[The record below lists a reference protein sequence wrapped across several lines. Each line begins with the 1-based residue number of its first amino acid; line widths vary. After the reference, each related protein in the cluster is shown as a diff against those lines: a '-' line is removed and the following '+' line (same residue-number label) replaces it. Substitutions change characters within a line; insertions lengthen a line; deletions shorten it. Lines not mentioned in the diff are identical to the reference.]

1 MKAKVLSFCNH
12 KGGVGKTT
20 SVISIGSLLAQEG
33 YKVLLIDLDAQAN
46 LTTSLVD
53 GEPLRDIYTAL
64 KEGKELPQV
73 EVAHNLYLTPSSL
86 DLAAIESEIGG
97 RINREGTLHRLI
109 EPLRG
114 SYEYILIDCAPS
126 LGLLLIN
133 ALTASDK
140 VYIPLTAE
148 TLPYK
153 GLTSL
158 ERVIEQVKEYLNSE
172 LRVGGIFFTRWNNR
186 KLNKEVEQAA
196 RATYGDMIL
205 QAKVRENIPIA
216 EAPLAKQSIVT
227 YAPKSIG
234 AADYIALTQELLQRE
249 TKSNKVIK

>member
-1 MKAKVLSFCNH
+1 M
-12 KGGVGKTT
+12 
-20 SVISIGSLLAQEG
+20 
-33 YKVLLIDLDAQAN
+33 
-46 LTTSLVD
+46 
-53 GEPLRDIYTAL
+53 
-64 KEGKELPQV
+64 
-73 EVAHNLYLTPSSL
+73 
-86 DLAAIESEIGG
+86 
-97 RINREGTLHRLI
+97 
-109 EPLRG
+109 
-114 SYEYILIDCAPS
+114 
-126 LGLLLIN
+126 
-133 ALTASDK
+133 
-140 VYIPLTAE
+140 YIPLTAE

-158 ERVIEQVKEYLNSE
+158 ERVIEQVKEYLNSG

>member
-33 YKVLLIDLDAQAN
+33 YRVLLVDLDAQAN
-46 LTTSLVD
+46 LTTSLLD

-64 KEGKELPQV
+64 KERKELPQV
-73 EVAHNLYLTPSSL
+73 EVAPNLYLSPSSL

-97 RINREGTLHRLI
+97 QINREGALQRLI

-114 SYEYILIDCAPS
+114 NYEYILIDCAPS

-140 VYIPLTAE
+140 VYIPLSAE

-158 ERVIEQVKEYLNSE
+158 ERVIGQVKEYLNSR
-172 LRVGGIFFTRWNNR
+172 LQIGGIFFTRWNNR

-196 RATYGDMIL
+196 RSTYGDIIL
-205 QAKVRENIPIA
+205 QAKVRENIAIA
-216 EAPLAKQSIVT
+216 EAPLSKESIIT
-227 YAPKSIG
+227 YAPKSTG
-234 AADYIALTQELLQRE
+234 AADYAALTQELLQRE
-249 TKSNKVIK
+249 AQ